1 MKVILLQDVA
11 KIGRRFQVVSVP
23 DGYAMNKLIPKRLAE
38 PASPENI
45 KRIEARAQVQAA
57 SEAGTLSAFADACA
71 ALKEKTIMVS
81 VDANAEGKM
90 FQALKA
96 QIIVEAVKAEVGV
109 DINSA
114 WVQMPVAIKTTGEHV
129 VLLTHGD
136 AQGEFTINVAS
147 K

>member
-45 KRIEARAQVQAA
+45 KRIEARSKVQAA
-57 SEAGTLSAFADACA
+57 SEAGTLSAFADACT
-71 ALKEKTIMVS
+71 ALKEKTVAVS
-81 VDANAEGKM
+81 VEANAEGKM

-96 QIIVEAVKAEVGV
+96 QVVVEAVLAEVGV
-109 DINSA
+109 TIDSA
-114 WVQMPVAIKTTGEHV
+114 WVQMPTAIKTTGEHV
-129 VLLTHGD
+129 LLLAHGD
-136 AQGEFTINVAS
+136 AQGEFTINVVS